1 MTKKQ
6 DKKEILYTKEQLM
19 EAKEFQTR
27 KDLVN
32 ALVADEEQISK
43 EKLSKRIKT
52 FLEGRVG

>member
-6 DKKEILYTKEQLM
+6 DKKEILYTKEQLR

-32 ALVADEEQISK
+32 ALVADKEQISK
-43 EKLSKRIKT
+43 EELRKRIKT
-52 FLEGRVG
+52 FLEGRVQ